1 MTVIFC
7 DYFYHFNMGRKF
19 LNYTYIHFNNFDQ
32 WADPTKRYTFCHTY
46 QKKPVKRII
55 NDQTDDQGKLD
66 LIRYYLLAI
75 SDKGVPIRRSICK
88 PNCKRKCVSKS
99 GMIPTID
106 NLNTFLKLTD
116 YESTL
121 WSICTYKIGNNLTTY
136 HNDEILEQ
144 FELQTEE
151 FDNVSESQE
160 DIDQSYND
168 GLLSL
173 DYNEEPGMVH
183 EIYDRHF
190 INSIYDLVTW
200 PDAI

>member
-7 DYFYHFNMGRKF
+7 DHFYHFNMGRKF
-19 LNYTYIHFNNFDQ
+19 CNYKFDDFDEFDQ
-32 WADPTKRYTFCHTY
+32 WAEPTKRYTFCHTH

-55 NDQTDDQGKLD
+55 NDQSDDQGKLD

-75 SDKGVPIRRSICK
+75 SDKGIPIRRSICK
-88 PNCKRKCVSKS
+88 PNCKRECVSKS
-99 GMIPTID
+99 GMSPTID

-116 YESTL
+116 YESIL
-121 WSICTYKIGNNLTTY
+121 WSICTYKIENNLTTY

-151 FDNVSESQE
+151 FDNVSDTQE
-160 DIDQSYND
+160 EIDQSYNS
-168 GLLSL
+168 GLFL
-173 DYNEEPGMVH
+173 DYHEEPGMVH

-190 INSIYDLVTW
+190 INAIYDLVTW
-200 PDAI
+200 PDTI